1 MQCVSRCTECMF
13 RVVHC
18 VPVLDNRPILPV
30 FQLMLLEH
38 IIMCRLVMGNKS
50 LALSEISQACG
61 LCQQHPRLLLTHRP
75 QLHTLLGLYAM
86 SMNCMEAAEAQFTAA
101 LRVRHCVSSEYS
113 LHFHCTDHSLRPV
126 KGCGPLAVPCLAFG
140 CVTHMAHVIT
150 VINSSD

>member
-1 MQCVSRCTECMF
+1 MF
-13 RVVHC
+13 RAVHC

-101 LRVRHCVSSEYS
+101 LRVRLVCRLNTHCIAQ
-113 LHFHCTDHSLRPV
+113 TIR
-126 KGCGPLAVPCLAFG
+126 
-140 CVTHMAHVIT
+140 
-150 VINSSD
+150 